1 WTLGFNNNFTYKNFD
16 VNIYTIARWG
26 QMMEYDFTASYDPQ
40 GKGNHPAYLDYWT
53 AENPTNDFPRPDLTN
68 FYNYLGYQS
77 YSYVDGSYIK
87 LKTVTIGYRLP
98 KSFTDRAHLNGARL
112 YLSGNNLFSWS
123 KSDLVQNYDA
133 ERGGSAKSPLL
144 RQFVFGINLDFK
156 GGIIMRKI
164 YKYIIGI
171 GLVSTLAGCT
181 LEENNPGGTTAEV
194 VFSTEN
200 GINALVNSAY
210 VYFGSQFYG
219 REDILMLTEGGTDL
233 WIHIANTGYGRQMT
247 KYDGLVATTGQIRN
261 TWNRFY
267 EIVNYCNAGLER
279 IGDVSFTNEEEK
291 KARIGELSFLRAYAY
306 WHLVEQYG

>member
-1 WTLGFNNNFTYKNFD
+1 MIDGRDIIGATTRETESLLIGRPLQSFYTFKRLGIWQTDEAAEAATYFKDAAKTQPFKPGDIKLADLNGDNVIDDLNDVAYIGTTSPRWTLGFNNNFTYKNFD

-40 GKGNHPAYLDYWT
+40 GKGNHPVYLDYWT
-53 AENPTNDFPRPDLTN
+53 AEKPTNDFPRPDLTN

-144 RQFVFGINLDFK
+144 RQFVFGINLDF
-156 GGIIMRKI
+156 
-164 YKYIIGI
+164 
-171 GLVSTLAGCT
+171 
-181 LEENNPGGTTAEV
+181 
-194 VFSTEN
+194 
-200 GINALVNSAY
+200 
-210 VYFGSQFYG
+210 
-219 REDILMLTEGGTDL
+219 
-233 WIHIANTGYGRQMT
+233 
-247 KYDGLVATTGQIRN
+247 
-261 TWNRFY
+261 
-267 EIVNYCNAGLER
+267 
-279 IGDVSFTNEEEK
+279 
-291 KARIGELSFLRAYAY
+291 
-306 WHLVEQYG
+306 

>member
-1 WTLGFNNNFTYKNFD
+1 HHQPIFFFSSRRRHTRFSRDWSSDVCSTDEAAEAATYFKDAAKTQPFKPGDIKLADLNGDNVIDDLNDVAYIGTTSPRWTLGFNNNFTYKNFD

-133 ERGGSAKSPLL
+133 ERGGS
-144 RQFVFGINLDFK
+144 
-156 GGIIMRKI
+156 
-164 YKYIIGI
+164 
-171 GLVSTLAGCT
+171 
-181 LEENNPGGTTAEV
+181 
-194 VFSTEN
+194 
-200 GINALVNSAY
+200 
-210 VYFGSQFYG
+210 
-219 REDILMLTEGGTDL
+219 
-233 WIHIANTGYGRQMT
+233 
-247 KYDGLVATTGQIRN
+247 
-261 TWNRFY
+261 
-267 EIVNYCNAGLER
+267 
-279 IGDVSFTNEEEK
+279 
-291 KARIGELSFLRAYAY
+291 
-306 WHLVEQYG
+306 